1 MEGHRQA
8 MVGAGPRGVERWAV
22 GGVAPPYSGRACG
35 HTALFMCPPA
45 APGGE
50 EVAQTCGS
58 AADVSTA
65 GHTRLWIQL
74 TAAEVLAAV
83 EAGVGVGPGGLPVV
97 LSCRG

>member
-8 MVGAGPRGVERWAV
+8 MVGAGPRGVERWTV
-22 GGVAPPYSGRACG
+22 GGVAPHSGRERG
-35 HTALFMCPPA
+35 HTALLMCPPA
-45 APGGE
+45 APGGK

-74 TAAEVLAAV
+74 AAAEVLAAV
-83 EAGVGVGPGGLPVV
+83 GAGAGVGPGGLPVV
-97 LSCRG
+97 LSRRG